1 VLHNLIKQEVVLM
14 NKKTLQDIDVKGKKV
29 FCRVDFNVPM
39 KDGEVTDDTRIKA
52 ALPTIQYL
60 SEQGATVI
68 LASHL
73 GRPKGEAVEELRLDP
88 VAKRL
93 SDLLG
98 KEVVKTDEVY
108 GSEVNEALSRLSDG
122 DILLL
127 ENVRF
132 EAGEEKND
140 EQLAQ
145 AFADMADIYVNDA
158 FGAAHRAHAS
168 TAGVAEKL
176 PAVAGKLLEK
186 EIAVLGKALENPER
200 PFTAIIGGAK
210 VKDKINV
217 IDNLLDKVDN
227 LIVGGGLAYT
237 FIKAQGHE
245 IGKSLLEE
253 DKLDLAKEFM
263 QKAKDN
269 GVNFVLP
276 VDVVVADDFSEEAN
290 TKIVDIEEIPADWEA
305 LDIGPKTREKY
316 SQIVADS
323 KLVIWNGPM
332 GVFELNVFAGGTKA
346 VAESLANTEGYT
358 VIGGGDS
365 AAAVEKFDYAEDMD
379 HVSTG
384 GGASLEFME
393 GKALPGVEA
402 LNDK

>member
-1 VLHNLIKQEVVLM
+1 M
-14 NKKTLQDIDVKGKKV
+14 DKKTLHDLNAENKKV

-39 KDGEVTDDTRIKA
+39 KNGEVTDDTRIRA
-52 ALPTIQYL
+52 ALPTIEYL
-60 SEQGATVI
+60 SENGATVI

-73 GRPKGEAVEELRLDP
+73 GRPKGEVVESLRLDP
-88 VAKRL
+88 VAERL
-93 SDLLG
+93 SNLLG
-98 KEVVKTDEVY
+98 QEVVKTDAVY
-108 GSEVNEALSRLSDG
+108 GKEVNEALSQVSNG
-122 DILLL
+122 DIILI

-132 EAGEEKND
+132 DPGEEKNAS
-140 EQLAQ
+140 ELVQ
-145 AFADMADIYVNDA
+145 AFADMADFYVNDA

-168 TAGVAEKL
+168 TTGIAEKL
-176 PAVAGKLLEK
+176 PAAAGFLMEK
-186 EIAVLGKALENPER
+186 EIEVLGKALENPER

-217 IDNLLDKVDN
+217 IDHLLDKVDN
-227 LIVGGGLAYT
+227 LIIGGGLAYT
-237 FIKAQGHE
+237 FVKAQGHE

-263 QKAKDN
+263 QKAKDK
-269 GVNFVLP
+269 GVHFVMP
-276 VDVVVADDFSEEAN
+276 EDAVVADDFSEDAN
-290 TKIVDIEEIPADWEA
+290 TKIVDIKEIPSDWEA
-305 LDIGPKTREKY
+305 LDIGPATREKY
-316 SQIVADS
+316 DQIVKDS
-323 KLVIWNGPM
+323 KLIIWNGPM
-332 GVFELNVFAGGTKA
+332 GVFEYNAFAGGTRE

-365 AAAVEKFDYAEDMD
+365 AAAVEKFGFAEDMD

-393 GKALPGVEA
+393 GKVLPGVQA

>member
-1 VLHNLIKQEVVLM
+1 M

-132 EAGEEKND
+132 EVGEEKND

-217 IDNLLDKVDN
+217 IDNLLEKVDN

-269 GVNFVLP
+269 DVNFVLP